1 MLRSL
6 VFALSLVL
14 AAPAAAQPQ
23 SAAGPDAV
31 VEKFFGL
38 IQAGQVSKAYEDVG
52 RGTLMEQKKLEL
64 QNVANQ
70 TASLLQL
77 YGRIADW
84 ELMSEEK
91 WSPSYLERS
100 YLLRTEKGPIF
111 FKMHVYRSISGWVIG
126 NIYFTDTPA
135 NLSKN

>member
-14 AAPAAAQPQ
+14 ATPAMAQLQ
-23 SAAGPDAV
+23 SSAGPDAV

-38 IQAGQVSKAYEDVG
+38 IQAGQVSKAYEDIG
-52 RGTLMEQKKLEL
+52 RGTLMEQKKLEI

-70 TASLLQL
+70 TASMLQL
-77 YGRIADW
+77 YGRIVDW
-84 ELMSEEK
+84 ELMSEDK
-91 WSPSYLERS
+91 WSASYLERS
-100 YLLRTEKGPIF
+100 YLMRAEKGPIF
-111 FKMHVYRSISGWVIG
+111 FKMHVYRSVSGWVIG